1 MSDSKMVKST
11 DWKKS
16 ISQSLKLRNKKERHE
31 FADLI
36 ESQNKLFEQVA
47 SLKTRNMQLTVETER
62 LKADNLSLQIR
73 ADSGGEG
80 GSPGGNVKVAL
91 LEQRLWKLSEELT
104 EMHRRRGEN
113 AQQIIDLTA
122 AMKEKEKQLQ
132 AKDSKLMDALA
143 VENSLQAEIKHLE
156 RTIGELKETN
166 QTVKDE
172 HQALQVL
179 FEDLTEKHCKLQR
192 DKDELTARLVQQQME
207 QADILNR
214 ELANFIEERQLRLQE
229 ELAEAAQA
237 NVMVSEGDRTSRR
250 FPQIC
255 LRATIP
261 TKAQCKLDA
270 HDGEVNAVLWSPTG
284 STFATG
290 SGGVDGTIKLWNYY
304 AGQCTCKGILTGSN
318 AGITSLEYDPEE
330 NYILGASNDNACRLW
345 SIDTQRLWLTLTGH
359 MRRVSSAKFLRENS
373 KVVSGSY
380 DRTLKIWD
388 LHTKAC
394 IKTILA
400 ESSCHDLVTLHGT
413 HIISGHFDKRVR
425 FWDTKSDNKSNE
437 IELHG
442 KITSLALSPDHTSLL
457 VCTREDTL
465 KVIDLRQNQ
474 VMYTL
479 CDDNFKVGYDWSR
492 AVFSPDGMYA
502 CAGSSDGTLFIWN
515 IARGKVEKTLKEH
528 THSILACSWHPAG
541 SYILSSEKQKKVV
554 LWSDI

>member
-1 MSDSKMVKST
+1 MAKST
-11 DWKKS
+11 DWKKN

-47 SLKTRNMQLTVETER
+47 SLKTRNMQLTIETER
-62 LKADNLSLQIR
+62 LKSDNLSLQIR
-73 ADSGGEG
+73 ADSGGGGGGPG
-80 GSPGGNVKVAL
+80 GSEKVAL

-122 AMKEKEKQLQ
+122 AMKEKEKELQ
-132 AKDSKLMDALA
+132 TKDAKLMDSLA
-143 VENSLQAEIKHLE
+143 VENSLRAEMKHLE
-156 RTIGELKETN
+156 RTITELEATN
-166 QTVKDE
+166 QTLKDE
-172 HQALQVL
+172 HQALQMAFTSL
-179 FEDLTEKHCKLQR
+179 EEKFRKLQS
-192 DKDELTARLVQQQME
+192 DNDELMARWLQQKME
-207 QADILNR
+207 QAEVLNR
-214 ELANFIEERQLRLQE
+214 ENDNFIKHRQLLLQK
-229 ELAEAAQA
+229 ELAEAAKE
-237 NVMVSEGDRTSRR
+237 NVNVPEGDENIRGI
-250 FPQIC
+250 PQIC
-255 LRATIP
+255 LSASIP

-284 STFATG
+284 SMFATG
-290 SGGVDGTIKLWNYY
+290 GSDRKIKLWDYN
-304 AGQCTCKGILTGSN
+304 AGQCSCKGMLTGSN
-318 AGITSLEYDPEE
+318 AGITSLEYDLDESH
-330 NYILGASNDNACRLW
+330 ILGASNDYACRLW
-345 SIDTQRLWLTLTGH
+345 SIADQRLRHTLTGH
-359 MRRVSSAKFLRENS
+359 SGKVLSAKFLGENS
-373 KVVSGSY
+373 KVVSGSH

-394 IKTILA
+394 IKTIFA
-400 ESSCHDLVTLHGT
+400 GSSCNDLVTLHGT

-425 FWDTKSDNKSNE
+425 FWDTKSDNTSNE
-437 IELHG
+437 IGLHG
-442 KITSLALSPDHTSLL
+442 RITSLALSPDRTSLL

-474 VMYTL
+474 VIYTL

-492 AVFSPDGMYA
+492 AVFSPDGTYA

>member
-237 NVMVSEGDRTSRR
+237 NVMVSGGDRTSRR

>member
-104 EMHRRRGEN
+104 EMHRRRGE
-113 AQQIIDLTA
+113 
-122 AMKEKEKQLQ
+122 
-132 AKDSKLMDALA
+132 
-143 VENSLQAEIKHLE
+143 
-156 RTIGELKETN
+156 
-166 QTVKDE
+166 TVKDE

-192 DKDELTARLVQQQME
+192 DKDELTARLGKTVTSSRGTGRGSSSKC
-207 QADILNR
+207 DG
-214 ELANFIEERQLRLQE
+214 LRRRS
-229 ELAEAAQA
+229 
-237 NVMVSEGDRTSRR
+237 NITKVSTDLPSCYHTYKSS
-250 FPQIC
+250 I
-255 LRATIP
+255 
-261 TKAQCKLDA
+261 
-270 HDGEVNAVLWSPTG
+270 
-284 STFATG
+284 
-290 SGGVDGTIKLWNYY
+290 
-304 AGQCTCKGILTGSN
+304 N

-373 KVVSGSY
+373 KVV
-380 DRTLKIWD
+380 
-388 LHTKAC
+388 
-394 IKTILA
+394 
-400 ESSCHDLVTLHGT
+400 
-413 HIISGHFDKRVR
+413 
-425 FWDTKSDNKSNE
+425 
-437 IELHG
+437 
-442 KITSLALSPDHTSLL
+442 
-457 VCTREDTL
+457 
-465 KVIDLRQNQ
+465 
-474 VMYTL
+474 
-479 CDDNFKVGYDWSR
+479 DDNFKVGYDWSR